1 MGQYPNL
8 PRTCL
13 GLKKNLI
20 PVPNLFI
27 KFKPR
32 PIRGGAGR
40 VPEKNPPH
48 LLKTIPISVPLS
60 FNVIPMDNMIN
71 PSDKL

>member
-13 GLKKNLI
+13 GFKKNII

-48 LLKTIPISVPLS
+48 CHSYSHQGPVY
-60 FNVIPMDNMIN
+60 FYMN
-71 PSDKL
+71 